1 MAIVTRRYRAFRCF
15 AARLDDVSNY
25 ISCPFDSFSHD
36 TCFSSPRPVWGSVE
50 IRRNIL
56 ADQHAGPNSSY
67 PEAALAGILD
77 CRFGGPH
84 NYFGEEVWKPYIGSN
99 DRLLTTEDMK
109 VAVRINR
116 RAEGIMIVI
125 LIITTTLIS
134 FFI

>member
-1 MAIVTRRYRAFRCF
+1 MI
-15 AARLDDVSNY
+15 L
-25 ISCPFDSFSHD
+25 PDS
-36 TCFSSPRPVWGSVE
+36 G
-50 IRRNIL
+50 
-56 ADQHAGPNSSY
+56 Y

>member
-1 MAIVTRRYRAFRCF
+1 M
-15 AARLDDVSNY
+15 S
-25 ISCPFDSFSHD
+25 
-36 TCFSSPRPVWGSVE
+36 
-50 IRRNIL
+50 
-56 ADQHAGPNSSY
+56 
-67 PEAALAGILD
+67 